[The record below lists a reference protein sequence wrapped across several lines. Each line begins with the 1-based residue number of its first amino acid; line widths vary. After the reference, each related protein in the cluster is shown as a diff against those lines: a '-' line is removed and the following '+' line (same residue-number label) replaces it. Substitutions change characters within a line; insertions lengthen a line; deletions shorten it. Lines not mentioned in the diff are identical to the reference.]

1 MNPNPPRWPAV
12 VGILFLFLLVGW
24 LATVPYQLGAR
35 DVTWTEFK
43 QLVVDGEIEKVTIN
57 AETGVVTGTRKA
69 EPVKDGEIPPNREVR
84 TNLVANDE
92 GFVPLLEDQGVA
104 YQAAPR
110 SGCESS
116 VLLMMLPLA
125 VVVLFWVMMSRRDP
139 GGRGM
144 AAFGRSSAQ
153 LVPEDGTGVTF
164 DDVAGVE
171 EAAEELREVVSFLKT
186 PEKFTAL
193 GGRPPKGVLLVGPP
207 GTGKTLLARA
217 VAGEAQVAFFS
228 ISGSNFVE
236 MFVGVG
242 AARVRDLFKNATEHA
257 PCIVFI
263 DELDAVG
270 RSRSVGGPGGNEE
283 REQTLN
289 QLLVEMDGFD
299 NRRGIIVMAAT
310 NRPEILDPALLR
322 PGRFDRQ
329 VVVDR
334 PGLEG
339 RKQILEV
346 HGKKLVLGGEVNL
359 EEVAKLT
366 PGFAGADL
374 ANMLNEAA
382 ILAARRD
389 ASAVEMEDIKE
400 AIERTVVGLEKKT
413 LRLSDKEKRIVAYH
427 ECGHAIAGA
436 ASPGSDPVQRI
447 SIIPRGIAALG
458 YTSYLPEE
466 DRHLNTKA
474 GLLNRITMAFGGR
487 AAEELVFGDVTNGAS
502 DDIRRAS
509 EIARKMVSEFG
520 MSKRIGCVNYGTSDT
535 RSAWGFPGVAGSTHG
550 SPETAEVIESETRRI
565 LDQCHQRA
573 IDILVQN
580 RVVLEEMAMRLL
592 EIEVLDG
599 EEMQS
604 FLSRVQPAES
614 WEDRPTAE
622 WIPAEQA
629 GK

>member
-1 MNPNPPRWPAV
+1 MPFQ
-12 VGILFLFLLVGW
+12 LS
-24 LATVPYQLGAR
+24 ATE
-35 DVTWTEFK
+35 VTWTEFK

-57 AETGVVTGTRKA
+57 AEAATVTGARKG
-69 EPVKDGEIPPNREVR
+69 EPVKEGEVPARREVR
-84 TNLVANDE
+84 TNFVPVDE
-92 GFVPLLEDQGVA
+92 GFVPLLEEHNVP
-104 YQAAPR
+104 YQATAR
-110 SGCESS
+110 SGCESPMLF
-116 VLLMMLPLA
+116 LLMPMAFILI
-125 VVVLFWVMMSRRDP
+125 FWMMMSRRDS

-153 LVPEDGTGVTF
+153 LAPEEGTGVTF
-164 DDVAGVE
+164 EDVAGVE
-171 EAAEELREVVSFLKT
+171 EAAEELREVVAFLKT
-186 PEKFTAL
+186 PEKFSTL

-217 VAGEAQVAFFS
+217 VAGEAEVPFFS

-242 AARVRDLFKNATEHA
+242 AARVRDLFKTAVEHE

-299 NRRGIIVMAAT
+299 NRGGIIVMAAT

-334 PGLEG
+334 PGLDG
-339 RKQILEV
+339 RHQILLV
-346 HGKKLVLGGEVNL
+346 HAKKLVMSDELDL
-359 EEVAKLT
+359 EEIAKLT

-389 ASAVEMEDIKE
+389 GDAVEMEDIKE

-413 LRLSDKEKRIVAYH
+413 LRLSEKEKRIVAFH

-458 YTSYLPEE
+458 YTSFLPEE
-466 DRHLNTKA
+466 DRHLSTKA
-474 GLLNRITMAFGGR
+474 ELLNRITMAFGGR

-509 EIARKMVSEFG
+509 ELARKMVSEFG
-520 MSKRIGCVNYGTSDT
+520 MSKRIGCVNYGSSDN
-535 RSAWGFPGVAGSTHG
+535 RSAWGFPGVGGAAGG
-550 SPETAEVIESETRRI
+550 SPETAEVIETEIRRI
-565 LDQCHQRA
+565 LDQCHKRA
-573 IDILVQN
+573 IDILIQN
-580 RVVLEEMAMRLL
+580 RVILEEMSARLL
-592 EIEVLDG
+592 EVEVLDG
-599 EEMQS
+599 SEMQT
-604 FLSRVQPAES
+604 FLTRVAAAES

-622 WIPAEQA
+622 WIPAEHA